1 MSQTE
6 RDDWQQYSAAVRTI
20 AAAFGAT
27 VDCHQKNNRLAVNF
41 RSVGLNQEQLA
52 ALSVIENL
60 VELVSEFPAGY
71 LEKLEPPERITQLDD
86 QAICDRCAALGLSIE
101 HAQRLAAAA
110 NETDPQSLLRVLG
123 LDFATLVPLKPR
135 RWLWMVAQSS
145 SVSYRRIL
153 TPETLLEI
161 LTTGD
166 VPPIFLS
173 HVLHVLDE
181 ASIQSVVMAVE
192 QAAQESGIPI
202 AVIWR
207 NVAQISEKMQ
217 SHRNGAWTMNNKES
231 RNK

>member
-1 MSQTE
+1 MPNYE
-6 RDDWQQYSAAVRTI
+6 R
-20 AAAFGAT
+20 
-27 VDCHQKNNRLAVNF
+27 L
-41 RSVGLNQEQLA
+41 
-52 ALSVIENL
+52 
-60 VELVSEFPAGY
+60 
-71 LEKLEPPERITQLDD
+71 TQLDD
-86 QAICDRCAALGLSIE
+86 QAICDRCAVLGLSIE
-101 HAQRLAAAA
+101 HAQRLAAVA
-110 NETDPQSLLRVLG
+110 NKTDPQSLLRVLG

-135 RWLWMVAQSS
+135 RWLWMVAQTA

-166 VPPIFLS
+166 VPPLFLS

>member
-1 MSQTE
+1 
-6 RDDWQQYSAAVRTI
+6 
-20 AAAFGAT
+20 
-27 VDCHQKNNRLAVNF
+27 
-41 RSVGLNQEQLA
+41 
-52 ALSVIENL
+52 
-60 VELVSEFPAGY
+60 
-71 LEKLEPPERITQLDD
+71 
-86 QAICDRCAALGLSIE
+86 
-101 HAQRLAAAA
+101 
-110 NETDPQSLLRVLG
+110 
-123 LDFATLVPLKPR
+123 
-135 RWLWMVAQSS
+135 MVAQTA

-166 VPPIFLS
+166 VPPLFLS

-217 SHRNGAWTMNNKES
+217 SHRNGAWTVLWVNES
-231 RNK
+231 NCALFSRQTGDVSRSRRKFRRKSSPGWFPAVLLSDTVFRVCFGLSIRPFSACGVAAGKQLFYDMLLPANSGLPDQISSPENSQ